1 MKAVGCKRL
10 DRDKDDLRP
19 LCQSHLKHLLGDSFR
34 FLLIQQYDYGISSD
48 DTKYSALVANL
59 DAETLSYVSDIVLS
73 PPNSD
78 KYHTLSQRLI
88 TQFSDSETQKIKKL
102 LTDLQL
108 GDEKPS
114 HLFRK
119 MKELS
124 NGQLQDDFLQ
134 SLWLQRM
141 PPHIQTV
148 LSASS
153 EPLDKLAI
161 IADKVSEVVGSSSTI
176 CAATTVPPPSQ
187 SSSCSVQPTM
197 DSLAR
202 QIQEL
207 SLQVA
212 ELTRERNSSRHQRYS
227 SDRRRSHSRSRSV
240 NRGSGICY
248 YHRRYKE
255 QARKCV
261 SPCAFVQKRV
271 SYVIAGMAEPSKHTS
286 RLFLLDR
293 KSGQK
298 FLIDSGSEICVIP
311 PSPTMNKSPQ
321 SNFSLFAAN
330 NTKIPAYGMVCKELN
345 LGLRRPFIWTFIIA
359 DVSSPIIGA
368 DFLKHFNLLIDL
380 KKKRLVD
387 VETSLFTSCVFS
399 NIVQPS
405 ILTLDANIS
414 FKNILSEYP
423 DLSNPLISK
432 SASHGT
438 VHHIITTGPPVT
450 ARPRRLHPKLYDAV
464 KVEFEFLL
472 AQGIIK
478 PSKSPWSSPLHV
490 VPKSDSTVRPV
501 GDYRQLNSV
510 TEFDSY
516 PMPYLNDFAHALH
529 GKKIFSKIDIFKA
542 FHQIPIAEC
551 DIPKTAVTTPWRLY
565 EYTHLCFGLV
575 NAPQTFMR
583 FMHEVL
589 RGLPFCFVYLDDILC
604 YSENAEEHRS
614 HLRNIFQRLSSY
626 GLKLNISK
634 CVFGVTELIF
644 LGHLITPDGIKPLPE
659 KVQAVLDYK
668 QPETVGSLRKFLG
681 LLNFYRRFLPKAAEQ
696 QYLLS
701 EFLKG
706 SKGKDSKPLN
716 WSSEAIAAFQRCK
729 QALADAA
736 LLAHLSPSAPLALHV
751 DASDYAIGGA
761 LHQVVDSELRPLA
774 FFSRKLTS
782 SEKSY
787 SAYDRELLAIYS
799 AIRHFRYMLEARDF
813 TVFTDHK
820 PLTYAFRQKRSDNIA
835 ADVLSRVSAIT
846 FPSQID
852 YDCIAETQQTD
863 QELHTLIASGTSLE
877 LKKVTFPNS
886 STEIM
891 CDLSTGTARPYI
903 PKQHRQDV
911 FSAMHNLSHPG
922 IRRSVHLMKQRFVW
936 PSISSDVAKWAR
948 HCLACQKSKIHRHTR
963 SPLSSFQEPSQRFD
977 HVHLDLIGPLPP
989 SNGYTYCL
997 TMIDRFSKW
1006 PEAQPLKD
1014 ITAETVAFFS
1024 SWVSRFG
1031 TPAILTT
1038 DRGRQFESSLFK
1050 ALSKLLGVQK
1060 CRTTGYHPQVNGMIE
1075 ELHRP
1080 LKSAIKCHATERW
1093 TEVLPIILL
1102 GLRASLNE
1110 DILCTPAELVFGTTI
1125 RLPGEMFD
1133 SSKPDDDVNFV
1144 SKLKSHTQ
1152 SLHPKPPKHHG
1163 KRPVF
1168 IHPGLLEATH
1178 VFLRRDMLPRPLQQP
1193 YDGPFK
1199 VLQRKD
1205 KVFFLD
1211 INGKRVSVSIDRCK
1225 PAFFLNTEDL
1235 QLPQTKNETPATVEP
1250 NATAST
1256 PATVESDPTASTPTQ
1271 PSTRSGRKVHL
1282 PTRYR

>member
-1 MKAVGCKRL
+1 MTSETVEVARIALRL
-10 DRDKDDLRP
+10 PPFWKSNVRLWIAQCDHAFTF
-19 LCQSHLKHLLGDSFR
+19 S
-34 FLLIQQYDYGISSD
+34 GISSD

-114 HLFRK
+114 HLLRK

-153 EPLDKLAI
+153 ESLDKLVI
-161 IADKVSEVVGSSSTI
+161 IADKVSEVVGASSTI
-176 CAATTVPPPSQ
+176 CAAQTVPPPSQ
-187 SSSCSVQPTM
+187 SSSCSAQPTM

-227 SDRRRSHSRSRSV
+227 SDRRRSHSHSRSV
-240 NRGSGICY
+240 NRESGICY

-255 QARKCV
+255 QSRKCV
-261 SPCAFVQKRV
+261 SPCAFVQKKKKRV
-271 SYVIAGMAEPSKHTS
+271 SSVIAGMAEPSKHTS

-330 NTKIPAYGMVCKELN
+330 NTKIPAYGMVRKELN

-380 KKKRLVD
+380 KKKK
-387 VETSLFTSCVFS
+387 
-399 NIVQPS
+399 PS
-405 ILTLDANIS
+405 ILTVDANIS

-423 DLSNPLISK
+423 DLSNPSLISK

-472 AQGIIK
+472 AQSIIR
-478 PSKSPWSSPLHV
+478 PSKSPWSSLHV
-490 VPKSDSTVRPV
+490 VPKSDSTIRPV

-529 GKKIFSKIDIFKA
+529 GKRIFSKIDIFKA

-551 DIPKTAVTTPWRLY
+551 DIPKTAVTTPWGLY
-565 EYTHLCFGLV
+565 EYTHLCFDLV

-583 FMHEVL
+583 FMHEV
-589 RGLPFCFVYLDDILC
+589 
-604 YSENAEEHRS
+604 
-614 HLRNIFQRLSSY
+614 
-626 GLKLNISK
+626 
-634 CVFGVTELIF
+634 
-644 LGHLITPDGIKPLPE
+644 
-659 KVQAVLDYK
+659 
-668 QPETVGSLRKFLG
+668 
-681 LLNFYRRFLPKAAEQ
+681 RRTQ
-696 QYLLS
+696 
-701 EFLKG
+701 
-706 SKGKDSKPLN
+706 KPLN
-716 WSSEAIAAFQRCK
+716 WSSEAITAFQRCK

-736 LLAHLSPSAPLALHV
+736 LLAHPSPSAPLALHV

-761 LHQVVDSELRPLA
+761 LHQVVDSELQPLA

-820 PLTYAFRQKRSDNIA
+820 PLTYAFRQKSDKCSPRQIRQLDFISQFTTNIVHIPGSDNIA

-903 PKQHRQDV
+903 PKQHRRVV

-922 IRRSVHLMKQRFVW
+922 IRLSVHLMKQRFVW

-948 HCLACQKSKIHRHTR
+948 HCLAFQKSKIHRHTR

-1014 ITAETVAFFS
+1014 ITAETVAEAFFS

-1060 CRTTGYHPQVNGMIE
+1060 CRTTGYHPQANGMIE

-1102 GLRASLNE
+1102 GLRASL
-1110 DILCTPAELVFGTTI
+1110 IKKISCVP
-1125 RLPGEMFD
+1125 
-1133 SSKPDDDVNFV
+1133 
-1144 SKLKSHTQ
+1144 Q
-1152 SLHPKPPKHHG
+1152 
-1163 KRPVF
+1163 
-1168 IHPGLLEATH
+1168 
-1178 VFLRRDMLPRPLQQP
+1178 
-1193 YDGPFK
+1193 
-1199 VLQRKD
+1199 
-1205 KVFFLD
+1205 
-1211 INGKRVSVSIDRCK
+1211 
-1225 PAFFLNTEDL
+1225 LN
-1235 QLPQTKNETPATVEP
+1235 
-1250 NATAST
+1250 
-1256 PATVESDPTASTPTQ
+1256 
-1271 PSTRSGRKVHL
+1271 
-1282 PTRYR
+1282 

>member
-1 MKAVGCKRL
+1 
-10 DRDKDDLRP
+10 
-19 LCQSHLKHLLGDSFR
+19 
-34 FLLIQQYDYGISSD
+34 
-48 DTKYSALVANL
+48 
-59 DAETLSYVSDIVLS
+59 
-73 PPNSD
+73 
-78 KYHTLSQRLI
+78 
-88 TQFSDSETQKIKKL
+88 
-102 LTDLQL
+102 
-108 GDEKPS
+108 
-114 HLFRK
+114 
-119 MKELS
+119 
-124 NGQLQDDFLQ
+124 
-134 SLWLQRM
+134 
-141 PPHIQTV
+141 
-148 LSASS
+148 
-153 EPLDKLAI
+153 
-161 IADKVSEVVGSSSTI
+161 
-176 CAATTVPPPSQ
+176 
-187 SSSCSVQPTM
+187 
-197 DSLAR
+197 
-202 QIQEL
+202 
-207 SLQVA
+207 
-212 ELTRERNSSRHQRYS
+212 
-227 SDRRRSHSRSRSV
+227 
-240 NRGSGICY
+240 
-248 YHRRYKE
+248 
-255 QARKCV
+255 
-261 SPCAFVQKRV
+261 
-271 SYVIAGMAEPSKHTS
+271 MAEPSQHTS

-298 FLIDSGSEICVIP
+298 FLIDSGSEICVIL

-330 NTKIPAYGMVCKELN
+330 NTKIPAYGMVRKEPN

-368 DFLKHFNLLIDL
+368 DFLKHFHLLIDL
-380 KKKRLVD
+380 KKKRLMD
-387 VETSLFTSCVFS
+387 VETSLFTPCVFS

-405 ILTLDANIS
+405 ILTVDANIS

-423 DLSNPLISK
+423 DLSNPSLISK

-472 AQGIIK
+472 AQGIIR

-490 VPKSDSTVRPV
+490 VPKSDSTVRPD

-516 PMPYLNDFAHALH
+516 PMLYLNDFAHALH
-529 GKKIFSKIDIFKA
+529 GKRILSKIDIFKA

-551 DIPKTAVTTPWRLY
+551 DIPKTAVTTPWGLY

-589 RGLPFCFVYLDDILC
+589 RGLPFFFCFVYLDDILC

-614 HLRNIFQRLSSY
+614 HLRTIFQRLSSY

-644 LGHLITPDGIKPLPE
+644 LGHLITPDGIKPLPD

-681 LLNFYRRFLPKAAEQ
+681 LLNFYRCFLPKAAEQ

-706 SKGKDSKPLN
+706 SKAKKDSKSLN
-716 WSSEAIAAFQRCK
+716 WSSEAITAFQRCK

-736 LLAHLSPSAPLALHV
+736 LLAHPSPSAPLALHV

-761 LHQVVDSELRPLA
+761 LHQVVDSELPPLA

-787 SAYDRELLAIYS
+787 SAYTTVNLLLS
-799 AIRHFRYMLEARDF
+799 TRLSDTFG
-813 TVFTDHK
+813 
-820 PLTYAFRQKRSDNIA
+820 SDNIA

-846 FPSQID
+846 FLSQID

-948 HCLACQKSKIHRHTR
+948 HYLACQKSKIHRHTR

-997 TMIDRFSKW
+997 TMINRFSKW

-1024 SWVSRFG
+1024 SCVSRFG

-1038 DRGRQFESSLFK
+1038 DRGRQFESPLFK

-1060 CRTTGYHPQVNGMIE
+1060 CRTTGYHPQANGMIE

-1102 GLRASLNE
+1102 GLRASLKE
-1110 DILCTPAELVFGTTI
+1110 DILYTPAELVFGTSI
-1125 RLPGEMFD
+1125 RLPGKMFD
-1133 SSKPDDDVNFV
+1133 SSKPDDVVVNFV
-1144 SKLKSHTQ
+1144 SKLKSHMQ

-1178 VFLRRDMLPRPLQQP
+1178 VFLRRDMLRRPLQQP

-1235 QLPQTKNETPATVEP
+1235 QLPQTKNETPATVEL
-1250 NATAST
+1250 NATAPT
-1256 PATVESDPTASTPTQ
+1256 PATVEHDPTASTTTQ
-1271 PSTRSGRKVHL
+1271 PSTRSGRKVNL

>member
-1 MKAVGCKRL
+1 MTSETVEVARIALRL
-10 DRDKDDLRP
+10 PPFWKSNVRLWIAQCDHAFTF
-19 LCQSHLKHLLGDSFR
+19 S
-34 FLLIQQYDYGISSD
+34 GISSD

-114 HLFRK
+114 HLLRK

-176 CAATTVPPPSQ
+176 CAATTVSPPSQ

-207 SLQVA
+207 SLRVA

-261 SPCAFVQKRV
+261 SPCAFVQK
-271 SYVIAGMAEPSKHTS
+271 KTN
-286 RLFLLDR
+286 R

-330 NTKIPAYGMVCKELN
+330 NTKIPAYGMVRKELN

-380 KKKRLVD
+380 KKKKRLVD

-405 ILTLDANIS
+405 ILTVDANIS

-423 DLSNPLISK
+423 DLSNPSLISK

-450 ARPRRLHPKLYDAV
+450 AKPRRLHPKLYDAV

-472 AQGIIK
+472 AQGIIR

-551 DIPKTAVTTPWRLY
+551 DIPKTAVTTPWGLY

-614 HLRNIFQRLSSY
+614 HLRTIFQRLSSY

-668 QPETVGSLRKFLG
+668 QPETVGSEKFLG
-681 LLNFYRRFLPKAAEQ
+681 LLNFYRRFLPKAAEE

-706 SKGKDSKPLN
+706 YKGKKDSKPLN
-716 WSSEAIAAFQRCK
+716 WSSEAITAFQRCK

-736 LLAHLSPSAPLALHV
+736 LLAHPSPSAPLALHV

-761 LHQVVDSELRPLA
+761 LHQVVDSELQPLA

-820 PLTYAFRQKRSDNIA
+820 PLTYAFRQKSDKCSPRQIRQLDFISQFTTNIVHIPGSDNIA

-977 HVHLDLIGPLPP
+977 HVHLDLIDL
-989 SNGYTYCL
+989 YL
-997 TMIDRFSKW
+997 HQM
-1006 PEAQPLKD
+1006 A
-1014 ITAETVAFFS
+1014 
-1024 SWVSRFG
+1024 
-1031 TPAILTT
+1031 TPIA
-1038 DRGRQFESSLFK
+1038 
-1050 ALSKLLGVQK
+1050 
-1060 CRTTGYHPQVNGMIE
+1060 
-1075 ELHRP
+1075 
-1080 LKSAIKCHATERW
+1080 
-1093 TEVLPIILL
+1093 
-1102 GLRASLNE
+1102 
-1110 DILCTPAELVFGTTI
+1110 
-1125 RLPGEMFD
+1125 
-1133 SSKPDDDVNFV
+1133 
-1144 SKLKSHTQ
+1144 
-1152 SLHPKPPKHHG
+1152 
-1163 KRPVF
+1163 
-1168 IHPGLLEATH
+1168 
-1178 VFLRRDMLPRPLQQP
+1178 
-1193 YDGPFK
+1193 
-1199 VLQRKD
+1199 
-1205 KVFFLD
+1205 
-1211 INGKRVSVSIDRCK
+1211 
-1225 PAFFLNTEDL
+1225 
-1235 QLPQTKNETPATVEP
+1235 
-1250 NATAST
+1250 
-1256 PATVESDPTASTPTQ
+1256 
-1271 PSTRSGRKVHL
+1271 
-1282 PTRYR
+1282 

>member
-1 MKAVGCKRL
+1 
-10 DRDKDDLRP
+10 
-19 LCQSHLKHLLGDSFR
+19 
-34 FLLIQQYDYGISSD
+34 
-48 DTKYSALVANL
+48 
-59 DAETLSYVSDIVLS
+59 
-73 PPNSD
+73 
-78 KYHTLSQRLI
+78 
-88 TQFSDSETQKIKKL
+88 
-102 LTDLQL
+102 
-108 GDEKPS
+108 
-114 HLFRK
+114 
-119 MKELS
+119 
-124 NGQLQDDFLQ
+124 
-134 SLWLQRM
+134 
-141 PPHIQTV
+141 
-148 LSASS
+148 
-153 EPLDKLAI
+153 
-161 IADKVSEVVGSSSTI
+161 
-176 CAATTVPPPSQ
+176 
-187 SSSCSVQPTM
+187 
-197 DSLAR
+197 
-202 QIQEL
+202 
-207 SLQVA
+207 
-212 ELTRERNSSRHQRYS
+212 
-227 SDRRRSHSRSRSV
+227 
-240 NRGSGICY
+240 
-248 YHRRYKE
+248 
-255 QARKCV
+255 
-261 SPCAFVQKRV
+261 
-271 SYVIAGMAEPSKHTS
+271 
-286 RLFLLDR
+286 
-293 KSGQK
+293 
-298 FLIDSGSEICVIP
+298 
-311 PSPTMNKSPQ
+311 MNKSPQ

-330 NTKIPAYGMVCKELN
+330 NTKIPAYGMVRKELN

-380 KKKRLVD
+380 KKK
-387 VETSLFTSCVFS
+387 
-399 NIVQPS
+399 
-405 ILTLDANIS
+405 
-414 FKNILSEYP
+414 K
-423 DLSNPLISK
+423 DLSNPSLISK

-472 AQGIIK
+472 AQGIIRS
-478 PSKSPWSSPLHV
+478 SKSPWSSPLHV

-516 PMPYLNDFAHALH
+516 PMPYLNDFAQALH
-529 GKKIFSKIDIFKA
+529 GKRIFSKIDIFKA

-551 DIPKTAVTTPWRLY
+551 DIPKTAVTTPW
-565 EYTHLCFGLV
+565 
-575 NAPQTFMR
+575 
-583 FMHEVL
+583 
-589 RGLPFCFVYLDDILC
+589 
-604 YSENAEEHRS
+604 ENAEEHRS
-614 HLRNIFQRLSSY
+614 HLRTIFQRLSSY

-644 LGHLITPDGIKPLPE
+644 LGHLITPDGIKPLPD

-706 SKGKDSKPLN
+706 SKGKKDSKPLN
-716 WSSEAIAAFQRCK
+716 WSSEAITAFQRCK

-736 LLAHLSPSAPLALHV
+736 LLAHSSPSAPLALHV

-761 LHQVVDSELRPLA
+761 LHQVVDSELQPLA

-820 PLTYAFRQKRSDNIA
+820 PLTYAFRQKSDKCSPRQIRQLDFISQFTTNIVHIPGSDNIA
-835 ADVLSRVSAIT
+835 GDVLSRVSAIT

-903 PKQHRQDV
+903 PKQHRQNV

-963 SPLSSFQEPSQRFD
+963 SPLSSFQEPYQRFD
-977 HVHLDLIGPLPP
+977 HVHLNLIGPLPP

-1014 ITAETVAFFS
+1014 ITAETVAEAFFS

-1060 CRTTGYHPQVNGMIE
+1060 CRTTGYHPQANGMIE

-1102 GLRASLNE
+1102 GLRASLKE

-1133 SSKPDDDVNFV
+1133 SSKPDDDVVNFV
-1144 SKLKSHTQ
+1144 SKLKSHMHNQFTLNHQ
-1152 SLHPKPPKHHG
+1152 NTMAN
-1163 KRPVF
+1163 VQ
-1168 IHPGLLEATH
+1168 
-1178 VFLRRDMLPRPLQQP
+1178 FLSIQDCWKQHM
-1193 YDGPFK
+1193 
-1199 VLQRKD
+1199 
-1205 KVFFLD
+1205 FFFVETCYVVNFNNPMMALS
-1211 INGKRVSVSIDRCK
+1211 KCK

-1250 NATAST
+1250 NVTT
-1256 PATVESDPTASTPTQ
+1256 PTPSTVEQDPTASMPTQ
-1271 PSTRSGRKVHL
+1271 PYTRSGRKVHL

>member
-1 MKAVGCKRL
+1 MTSETVEVARIALRL
-10 DRDKDDLRP
+10 PPFWKFNVRLWIAQCDHAFTF
-19 LCQSHLKHLLGDSFR
+19 S
-34 FLLIQQYDYGISSD
+34 GISSD

-78 KYHTLSQRLI
+78 EYHTLSQRLI

-102 LTDLQL
+102 LTELQL

-114 HLFRK
+114 HLLRK

-161 IADKVSEVVGSSSTI
+161 IADKVSDVVGASSTI

-187 SSSCSVQPTM
+187 SSSCSAQPTM

-248 YHRRYKE
+248 YHRRYK
-255 QARKCV
+255 
-261 SPCAFVQKRV
+261 
-271 SYVIAGMAEPSKHTS
+271 S
-286 RLFLLDR
+286 RPANR

-330 NTKIPAYGMVCKELN
+330 NTKIPAYGMVRKELN

-380 KKKRLVD
+380 KKK
-387 VETSLFTSCVFS
+387 
-399 NIVQPS
+399 
-405 ILTLDANIS
+405 
-414 FKNILSEYP
+414 
-423 DLSNPLISK
+423 SNPSLISK

-472 AQGIIK
+472 AQGIIR

-529 GKKIFSKIDIFKA
+529 GKRIFSKIDIFKA
-542 FHQIPIAEC
+542 FHQIPIAE
-551 DIPKTAVTTPWRLY
+551 
-565 EYTHLCFGLV
+565 
-575 NAPQTFMR
+575 
-583 FMHEVL
+583 
-589 RGLPFCFVYLDDILC
+589 
-604 YSENAEEHRS
+604 
-614 HLRNIFQRLSSY
+614 
-626 GLKLNISK
+626 
-634 CVFGVTELIF
+634 
-644 LGHLITPDGIKPLPE
+644 
-659 KVQAVLDYK
+659 
-668 QPETVGSLRKFLG
+668 
-681 LLNFYRRFLPKAAEQ
+681 RFLPKAAEQ

-706 SKGKDSKPLN
+706 SKGKKDSKPLN
-716 WSSEAIAAFQRCK
+716 WSSEAITAFQRCK

-736 LLAHLSPSAPLALHV
+736 LLAHPSPSAPLALHV

-761 LHQVVDSELRPLA
+761 LHQVVDSELQPLA

-820 PLTYAFRQKRSDNIA
+820 PLTYAFRQKSDKCSPRQIRQLDFISQFTTNIVHIPGSDNIA

-863 QELHTLIASGTSLE
+863 QELHT
-877 LKKVTFPNS
+877 
-886 STEIM
+886 
-891 CDLSTGTARPYI
+891 
-903 PKQHRQDV
+903 
-911 FSAMHNLSHPG
+911 
-922 IRRSVHLMKQRFVW
+922 
-936 PSISSDVAKWAR
+936 
-948 HCLACQKSKIHRHTR
+948 
-963 SPLSSFQEPSQRFD
+963 
-977 HVHLDLIGPLPP
+977 
-989 SNGYTYCL
+989 
-997 TMIDRFSKW
+997 
-1006 PEAQPLKD
+1006 
-1014 ITAETVAFFS
+1014 
-1024 SWVSRFG
+1024 
-1031 TPAILTT
+1031 
-1038 DRGRQFESSLFK
+1038 
-1050 ALSKLLGVQK
+1050 
-1060 CRTTGYHPQVNGMIE
+1060 
-1075 ELHRP
+1075 
-1080 LKSAIKCHATERW
+1080 
-1093 TEVLPIILL
+1093 
-1102 GLRASLNE
+1102 
-1110 DILCTPAELVFGTTI
+1110 
-1125 RLPGEMFD
+1125 
-1133 SSKPDDDVNFV
+1133 
-1144 SKLKSHTQ
+1144 
-1152 SLHPKPPKHHG
+1152 
-1163 KRPVF
+1163 
-1168 IHPGLLEATH
+1168 
-1178 VFLRRDMLPRPLQQP
+1178 
-1193 YDGPFK
+1193 
-1199 VLQRKD
+1199 
-1205 KVFFLD
+1205 
-1211 INGKRVSVSIDRCK
+1211 
-1225 PAFFLNTEDL
+1225 
-1235 QLPQTKNETPATVEP
+1235 
-1250 NATAST
+1250 
-1256 PATVESDPTASTPTQ
+1256 
-1271 PSTRSGRKVHL
+1271 
-1282 PTRYR
+1282 

>member
-1 MKAVGCKRL
+1 MA
-10 DRDKDDLRP
+10 
-19 LCQSHLKHLLGDSFR
+19 
-34 FLLIQQYDYGISSD
+34 
-48 DTKYSALVANL
+48 
-59 DAETLSYVSDIVLS
+59 
-73 PPNSD
+73 
-78 KYHTLSQRLI
+78 
-88 TQFSDSETQKIKKL
+88 
-102 LTDLQL
+102 
-108 GDEKPS
+108 
-114 HLFRK
+114 
-119 MKELS
+119 
-124 NGQLQDDFLQ
+124 
-134 SLWLQRM
+134 LWLQRM

-261 SPCAFVQKRV
+261 SPCAFVKKKRV
-271 SYVIAGMAEPSKHTS
+271 SSVIAGMAEPSQHTS

-330 NTKIPAYGMVCKELN
+330 NTKIPAYGMVRKELN

-380 KKKRLVD
+380 KKKR
-387 VETSLFTSCVFS
+387 
-399 NIVQPS
+399 
-405 ILTLDANIS
+405 
-414 FKNILSEYP
+414 
-423 DLSNPLISK
+423 
-432 SASHGT
+432 
-438 VHHIITTGPPVT
+438 
-450 ARPRRLHPKLYDAV
+450 
-464 KVEFEFLL
+464 
-472 AQGIIK
+472 

-551 DIPKTAVTTPWRLY
+551 DIPKTAVTTPWGLY

-614 HLRNIFQRLSSY
+614 HLRTIFQRLSSY

-644 LGHLITPDGIKPLPE
+644 LGHLITPDGIKPLPD

-668 QPETVGSLRKFLG
+668 QPET
-681 LLNFYRRFLPKAAEQ
+681 
-696 QYLLS
+696 
-701 EFLKG
+701 
-706 SKGKDSKPLN
+706 
-716 WSSEAIAAFQRCK
+716 RCK

-736 LLAHLSPSAPLALHV
+736 LLAHPSPSAPLALHV

-761 LHQVVDSELRPLA
+761 LHQVVDSELQPLA

-799 AIRHFRYMLEARDF
+799 AIRYFRYMLEARDF

-820 PLTYAFRQKRSDNIA
+820 PLTYAFRQKVTRSDNIA

-846 FPSQID
+846 FPTQID

-977 HVHLDLIGPLPP
+977 HVHLDLIGPIPP

-1014 ITAETVAFFS
+1014 ITAETVAEAFFS

-1031 TPAILTT
+1031 APAILTT

-1060 CRTTGYHPQVNGMIE
+1060 CRTTGYLPQANGMIE

-1102 GLRASLNE
+1102 GLRASLKE
-1110 DILCTPAELVFGTTI
+1110 DILCTPAELVLGTTI

-1133 SSKPDDDVNFV
+1133 SSKPDDDVVNFV
-1144 SKLKSHTQ
+1144 SKLKSHMQ

-1178 VFLRRDMLPRPLQQP
+1178 VFLRRDMLRRPLQQP
-1193 YDGPFK
+1193 NDGPFK

>member
-1 MKAVGCKRL
+1 
-10 DRDKDDLRP
+10 
-19 LCQSHLKHLLGDSFR
+19 
-34 FLLIQQYDYGISSD
+34 
-48 DTKYSALVANL
+48 
-59 DAETLSYVSDIVLS
+59 
-73 PPNSD
+73 
-78 KYHTLSQRLI
+78 
-88 TQFSDSETQKIKKL
+88 
-102 LTDLQL
+102 
-108 GDEKPS
+108 
-114 HLFRK
+114 
-119 MKELS
+119 
-124 NGQLQDDFLQ
+124 
-134 SLWLQRM
+134 
-141 PPHIQTV
+141 
-148 LSASS
+148 
-153 EPLDKLAI
+153 
-161 IADKVSEVVGSSSTI
+161 
-176 CAATTVPPPSQ
+176 
-187 SSSCSVQPTM
+187 
-197 DSLAR
+197 
-202 QIQEL
+202 
-207 SLQVA
+207 
-212 ELTRERNSSRHQRYS
+212 
-227 SDRRRSHSRSRSV
+227 
-240 NRGSGICY
+240 
-248 YHRRYKE
+248 
-255 QARKCV
+255 
-261 SPCAFVQKRV
+261 
-271 SYVIAGMAEPSKHTS
+271 MAEPSQHTS

-311 PSPTMNKSPQ
+311 PSPTMNKSSQ

-330 NTKIPAYGMVCKELN
+330 NTKIPAYGIVRKELN

-380 KKKRLVD
+380 KKKRLMD
-387 VETSLFTSCVFS
+387 VETSLFTPCVFS

-405 ILTLDANIS
+405 ILTCDANIS
-414 FKNILSEYP
+414 FKNILSEYS
-423 DLSNPLISK
+423 DLSNPSLISK

-438 VHHIITTGPPVT
+438 VHHIITTGPTVT
-450 ARPRRLHPKLYDAV
+450 ARPRRLHPKLCDAV

-472 AQGIIK
+472 AQGIIR
-478 PSKSPWSSPLHV
+478 PSKSPWSSPLLMLCPNLTTLSV
-490 VPKSDSTVRPV
+490 IFL
-501 GDYRQLNSV
+501 RQL
-510 TEFDSY
+510 
-516 PMPYLNDFAHALH
+516 
-529 GKKIFSKIDIFKA
+529 
-542 FHQIPIAEC
+542 
-551 DIPKTAVTTPWRLY
+551 AVTTPWGLY

-575 NAPQTFMR
+575 NSPQTFMR

-614 HLRNIFQRLSSY
+614 HLRTIFQRLSSY

-644 LGHLITPDGIKPLPE
+644 LGHLITPDGIKPLPD

-706 SKGKDSKPLN
+706 SKGKKDSKPLN
-716 WSSEAIAAFQRCK
+716 WSSEAITAFQRCK
-729 QALADAA
+729 QALADTA
-736 LLAHLSPSAPLALHV
+736 LLAHPSPSAPLALHV

-761 LHQVVDSELRPLA
+761 LHQVVDSELQPLA

-820 PLTYAFRQKRSDNIA
+820 PLTYAFRQKSDKCSPRQIRQLDFMSQFTTNIVHIPGSDNIA
-835 ADVLSRVSAIT
+835 SDVLSRVSAIT

-863 QELHTLIASGTSLE
+863 QELHTLIAFGTSLE
-877 LKKVTFPNS
+877 LKK
-886 STEIM
+886 
-891 CDLSTGTARPYI
+891 
-903 PKQHRQDV
+903 
-911 FSAMHNLSHPG
+911 
-922 IRRSVHLMKQRFVW
+922 
-936 PSISSDVAKWAR
+936 
-948 HCLACQKSKIHRHTR
+948 
-963 SPLSSFQEPSQRFD
+963 
-977 HVHLDLIGPLPP
+977 
-989 SNGYTYCL
+989 
-997 TMIDRFSKW
+997 
-1006 PEAQPLKD
+1006 AQPLKD
-1014 ITAETVAFFS
+1014 ITAETVAEAFFS

-1060 CRTTGYHPQVNGMIE
+1060 CRATGYHPQANGMIE
-1075 ELHRP
+1075 ELHHP

-1102 GLRASLNE
+1102 GLRASLKE

-1133 SSKPDDDVNFV
+1133 SSKPDDDVVNFV
-1144 SKLKSHTQ
+1144 SKLKSPMQ
-1152 SLHPKPPKHHG
+1152 SLHPKPPKHHS

-1168 IHPGLLEATH
+1168 IHPGLLKATH
-1178 VFLRRDMLPRPLQQP
+1178 VFLRRDTLRRPFQQP

-1250 NATAST
+1250 NATAPT
-1256 PATVESDPTASTPTQ
+1256 PATVEHDPTASTPTQ

-1282 PTRYR
+1282 STRYR

>member
-1 MKAVGCKRL
+1 
-10 DRDKDDLRP
+10 
-19 LCQSHLKHLLGDSFR
+19 
-34 FLLIQQYDYGISSD
+34 
-48 DTKYSALVANL
+48 
-59 DAETLSYVSDIVLS
+59 
-73 PPNSD
+73 
-78 KYHTLSQRLI
+78 
-88 TQFSDSETQKIKKL
+88 
-102 LTDLQL
+102 
-108 GDEKPS
+108 
-114 HLFRK
+114 

-240 NRGSGICY
+240 YRGSGICY

-261 SPCAFVQKRV
+261 SPCAFVQKTSKLCHSWNGRALET
-271 SYVIAGMAEPSKHTS
+271 YQPVI
-286 RLFLLDR
+286 
-293 KSGQK
+293 
-298 FLIDSGSEICVIP
+298 
-311 PSPTMNKSPQ
+311 
-321 SNFSLFAAN
+321 
-330 NTKIPAYGMVCKELN
+330 
-345 LGLRRPFIWTFIIA
+345 FI
-359 DVSSPIIGA
+359 
-368 DFLKHFNLLIDL
+368 
-380 KKKRLVD
+380 R
-387 VETSLFTSCVFS
+387 
-399 NIVQPS
+399 
-405 ILTLDANIS
+405 
-414 FKNILSEYP
+414 
-423 DLSNPLISK
+423 
-432 SASHGT
+432 
-438 VHHIITTGPPVT
+438 
-450 ARPRRLHPKLYDAV
+450 
-464 KVEFEFLL
+464 
-472 AQGIIK
+472 

-551 DIPKTAVTTPWRLY
+551 DIPKTAVTTPWGLY

-614 HLRNIFQRLSSY
+614 HLRTIFQRLSSY

-644 LGHLITPDGIKPLPE
+644 LGHFITPDGIKPLPD

-706 SKGKDSKPLN
+706 SKGKKDSKPLN
-716 WSSEAIAAFQRCK
+716 WSSEAITAFQRCK

-736 LLAHLSPSAPLALHV
+736 LLAHPSPSAPLALHV

-761 LHQVVDSELRPLA
+761 LHQVVDSELQPLA

-820 PLTYAFRQKRSDNIA
+820 PLTYAFRQKSDKCSPRQIRQLDFISQFTTNIVHIPGSDNIA

-936 PSISSDVAKWAR
+936 PSISSDVKQAR
-948 HCLACQKSKIHRHTR
+948 HCLAC
-963 SPLSSFQEPSQRFD
+963 
-977 HVHLDLIGPLPP
+977 
-989 SNGYTYCL
+989 
-997 TMIDRFSKW
+997 
-1006 PEAQPLKD
+1006 
-1014 ITAETVAFFS
+1014 
-1024 SWVSRFG
+1024 
-1031 TPAILTT
+1031 
-1038 DRGRQFESSLFK
+1038 
-1050 ALSKLLGVQK
+1050 
-1060 CRTTGYHPQVNGMIE
+1060 
-1075 ELHRP
+1075 
-1080 LKSAIKCHATERW
+1080 
-1093 TEVLPIILL
+1093 
-1102 GLRASLNE
+1102 
-1110 DILCTPAELVFGTTI
+1110 
-1125 RLPGEMFD
+1125 
-1133 SSKPDDDVNFV
+1133 
-1144 SKLKSHTQ
+1144 
-1152 SLHPKPPKHHG
+1152 
-1163 KRPVF
+1163 
-1168 IHPGLLEATH
+1168 
-1178 VFLRRDMLPRPLQQP
+1178 
-1193 YDGPFK
+1193 
-1199 VLQRKD
+1199 
-1205 KVFFLD
+1205 
-1211 INGKRVSVSIDRCK
+1211 
-1225 PAFFLNTEDL
+1225 
-1235 QLPQTKNETPATVEP
+1235 
-1250 NATAST
+1250 
-1256 PATVESDPTASTPTQ
+1256 
-1271 PSTRSGRKVHL
+1271 
-1282 PTRYR
+1282 